1 MRQLALTMIRLIG
14 NALLVIG
21 LVGLIPSLPA
31 PVRDLAIPLEL
42 PQIAGVTD
50 RQMTDTAVPD
60 EVSTATTPIT
70 GIKAPAIGLD
80 SEVIPA
86 PLAEVYGAM
95 TWEVPPFR
103 VGHAEGTA
111 GAGEKGNA
119 VLMGHVIS
127 RTLGNVFQHIDDL
140 QPGDRLSLFS
150 DEREFIYKV
159 TDVRAV
165 SRTDVSVVDS
175 TGTPSVTL
183 ITCTG
188 VWLTDLQ
195 DYSERLVVR
204 AELIA

>member
-1 MRQLALTMIRLIG
+1 MIQLIRFIG

-21 LVGLIPSLPA
+21 LVGLIQSLPA
-31 PVRDLAIPLEL
+31 PVRDISIPLDL
-42 PQIAGVTD
+42 PRIAGVTD
-50 RQMTDTAVPD
+50 SRPPDLAVPD
-60 EVSTATTPIT
+60 DLPAETVPIT
-70 GIKAPAIGLD
+70 GIRAAAIGLD
-80 SEVIPA
+80 SEVIFA
-86 PLAEVYGAM
+86 PLAEVHGAM

-127 RTLGNVFQHIDDL
+127 RTLGNVFQHLDQL
-140 QPGDRLSLFS
+140 QPGDQVSLFS
-150 DEREFIYKV
+150 DDREFVYQV

-165 SRTDVSVVDS
+165 SPSDVSVVEPTD
-175 TGTPSVTL
+175 TASVTL

-195 DYSERLVVR
+195 DYSQRLVVR
-204 AELIA
+204 GVLA